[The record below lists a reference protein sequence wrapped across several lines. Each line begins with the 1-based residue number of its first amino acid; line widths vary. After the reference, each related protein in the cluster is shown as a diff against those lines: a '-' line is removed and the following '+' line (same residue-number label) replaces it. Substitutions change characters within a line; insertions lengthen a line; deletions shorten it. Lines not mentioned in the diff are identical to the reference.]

1 MLYLMKSNKF
11 LKIGYTSNI
20 DNRIKQYKT
29 HNPDIKILSII
40 EGTREDEKKL
50 HELCKEW
57 KYDSEWFYYSPRIIE
72 LFSNNI
78 LNSEIIIR
86 ENIVKTYEEFI
97 PKLCKFKK
105 KLLFDILF
113 KLVEFCEENTM
124 KIILNKL
131 TFKQLAI
138 DLNKTPKTIKSSIKE
153 LINDNLIVQYN
164 NDYII
169 NPKYFWKGNDI
180 TRNLIL
186 DDLQSTEF

>member
-1 MLYLMKSNKF
+1 MLYLIKSNKF

-78 LNSEIIIR
+78 CNSEIIIR

-153 LINDNLIVQYN
+153 LINDNLIVRYN

-180 TRNLIL
+180 TRSLIL
-186 DDLQSTEF
+186 DDLQSDEF

>member
-1 MLYLMKSNKF
+1 MLYLIKSNKF

-57 KYDSEWFYYSPRIIE
+57 KYDSEWFYYSPKIIE

-113 KLVEFCEENTM
+113 KLVECCEENTM

-131 TFKQLAI
+131 TFKQWL
-138 DLNKTPKTIKSSIKE
+138 
-153 LINDNLIVQYN
+153 Y
-164 NDYII
+164 Y
-169 NPKYFWKGNDI
+169 
-180 TRNLIL
+180 
-186 DDLQSTEF
+186 